1 MKAWMMIQVIGQT
14 SVNFL
19 NVKKLK
25 REMTEHLDTLRSA
38 VLVDTEA
45 PAEEAVRDA
54 DGVMT
59 EVGIQAKETAL
70 AHGSAVKQES
80 FAEYFIDTCLTS
92 KTYRTA
98 VFGTM
103 SMSDAGAAT
112 RIAQDII
119 EVTETIPKRFG
130 LEAEARPVFVA
141 MIKAFQ
147 AKVENSASIL
157 NEMCI
162 IL

>member
-1 MKAWMMIQVIGQT
+1 MTSDSKDQRFAAEMKAWMMIQVIGQT

-25 REMTEHLDTLRSA
+25 KEMTEHLITLGDAIRSDEGVSGDSGA
-38 VLVDTEA
+38 LTQNAGTTE
-45 PAEEAVRDA
+45 
-54 DGVMT
+54 DGNP
-59 EVGIQAKETAL
+59 GQP
-70 AHGSAVKQES
+70 S
-80 FAEYFIDTCLTS
+80 FCDYFIDTCLTS
-92 KTYRTA
+92 RSYRTA

-130 LEAEARPVFVA
+130 LEAEAAPVRAA
-141 MIKAFQ
+141 MLKVFQ
-147 AKVENSASIL
+147 NKVENSTSIFQEL
-157 NEMCI
+157 HI
-162 IL
+162 W

>member
-1 MKAWMMIQVIGQT
+1 MTSDNKDQKFAAEMKAWMMIQVIGQT

-25 REMTEHLDTLRSA
+25 KEMTEHLITLG
-38 VLVDTEA
+38 
-45 PAEEAVRDA
+45 EAVK
-54 DGVMT
+54 T
-59 EVGIQAKETAL
+59 EE
-70 AHGSAVKQES
+70 GSFTIPA
-80 FAEYFIDTCLTS
+80 FCDYFIDTCLTS
-92 KTYRTA
+92 KSYRTA

-130 LEAEARPVFVA
+130 LEAQAAPVKAA
-141 MIKAFQ
+141 MLKAFQ
-147 AKVENSASIL
+147 NKVENSTSIFEEL
-157 NEMCI
+157 HI
-162 IL
+162 AIP

>member
-1 MKAWMMIQVIGQT
+1 MTSENKDQRFAAEMKAWMMIQVIGQT

-25 REMTEHLDTLRSA
+25 KEMTEYLKTLGEAVKTGESRRDYSA
-38 VLVDTEA
+38 VSAEDAGAPEQGSFAA
-45 PAEEAVRDA
+45 PAFCD
-54 DGVMT
+54 
-59 EVGIQAKETAL
+59 
-70 AHGSAVKQES
+70 
-80 FAEYFIDTCLTS
+80 YFIDTCLTS
-92 KTYRTA
+92 KSYRTA

-130 LEAEARPVFVA
+130 LEAEAAPVKAA
-141 MIKAFQ
+141 MLKAFQ
-147 AKVENSASIL
+147 NKVENSTSIFQEL
-157 NEMCI
+157 HI
-162 IL
+162 W